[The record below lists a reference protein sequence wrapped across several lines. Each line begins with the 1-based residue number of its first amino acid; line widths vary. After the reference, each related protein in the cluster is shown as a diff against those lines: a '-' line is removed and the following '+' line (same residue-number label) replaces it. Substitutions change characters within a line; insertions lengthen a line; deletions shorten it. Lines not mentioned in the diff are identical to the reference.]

1 MRWLPDPSES
11 SVRRVVTAAVPQ
23 LARSRIEV
31 ASDLSTSNPDWAS
44 ATAVVDDSFVVKFA
58 WSERAAR
65 RVQREAS
72 ILGTLAR
79 VCPDLRVPRLIG
91 TTDDPAAFVTRLVA
105 GGPLAS
111 DDVEEFDER
120 ERAAVAAQ
128 LASFLATLHDARLLH
143 AVRDGVPGLDTPQPQ
158 GTTPAIRQRLPRFL
172 DRRRAELVLSW
183 CDAVDEILGMPCSE
197 PVLVHGDLHGF
208 NQVWDRTTWT
218 LRLVADFEVAGP
230 SDPEYDLRYFP
241 ALESTLGLLDA
252 MRAHYLRL
260 TDRALD
266 MKRVMAWHIRT
277 ALGDALWRSEAKV
290 ALPGGGTPATYV
302 DNIELKLALVAQ

>member
-11 SVRRVVTAAVPQ
+11 SVRRAVRAAVPQ

-31 ASDLSTSNPDWAS
+31 ASDLSSSNPDWAS

-58 WSERAAR
+58 WSEPAAR

-79 VCPDLRVPRLIG
+79 VCPDLRVPRLMG
-91 TTDDPAAFVTRLVA
+91 TTDDPVAFVTRLVA
-105 GGPLAS
+105 GGPLGS
-111 DDVEEFDER
+111 DDVQGLDER

-128 LASFLATLHDARLLH
+128 LASFLATLHDTRLLH
-143 AVRDGVPGLDTPQPQ
+143 AVRECVPGLDTPQPQ

-183 CDAVDEILGMPCSE
+183 CDSVDEILGMPSSE

-208 NQVWDRTTWT
+208 NQVWNRTTWT

-241 ALESTLGLLDA
+241 ALESTLGLLDG
-252 MRAHYLRL
+252 MRAHYLQL
-260 TDRALD
+260 TDRAID

-290 ALPGGGTPATYV
+290 ALPGGSTPATYV
-302 DNIELKLALVAQ
+302 DDIELKLALVAR